1 MISYSLNDVEVKGKL
16 KRLIQKTPELSRRVL
31 SFICEAV
38 VAHTVT
44 QHLSG
49 QTLKRKTGTLAK
61 SITYKMQGD
70 FNAKVGTNVTYAAI
84 HEFGGTIVP
93 REAKALVFKIKDV
106 WVRTQKVVMPAR
118 PYLAPSIEYVM
129 QHKAPEIMKQ
139 KANEWLGKDWYT
151 K

>member
-1 MISYSLNDVEVKGKL
+1 MISYSLNDVEVKKGL
-16 KRLIQKTPELSRRVL
+16 KRLMQKTPELSRRIL

-38 VAHTVT
+38 VGHTVT

-70 FNAKVGTNVTYAAI
+70 FSAKVGTNVTYAAI

-93 REAKALVFKIKDV
+93 KQAKALVFKIKDQ
-106 WVRTQKVVMPAR
+106 WVMTQKVVMPAR
-118 PYLAPSIEYVM
+118 PYLAPSIDYVM
-129 QHKAPEIMKQ
+129 QYKAPEIMKQ
-139 KANEWLGKDWYT
+139 KANEFLGKEWY

>member
-1 MISYSLNDVEVKGKL
+1 MISYSLNDVEVKNGL
-16 KRLIQKTPELSRRVL
+16 KRLMNKTPELSRRIL

-38 VAHTVT
+38 VTQTVT

-61 SITYKMQGD
+61 SITYKLE
-70 FNAKVGTNVTYAAI
+70 NNYSAKVGTNVAYAAI

-93 REAKALVFKIKDV
+93 KTAKALVFKIKDQ
-106 WVRTQKVVMPAR
+106 WVMTQKVVMPAR
-118 PYLAPSIEYVM
+118 PYLAPSIDYVM
-129 QHKAPEIMKQ
+129 QYNAPAIMNQ
-139 KANEWLGKDWYT
+139 LANEWIGRNWY